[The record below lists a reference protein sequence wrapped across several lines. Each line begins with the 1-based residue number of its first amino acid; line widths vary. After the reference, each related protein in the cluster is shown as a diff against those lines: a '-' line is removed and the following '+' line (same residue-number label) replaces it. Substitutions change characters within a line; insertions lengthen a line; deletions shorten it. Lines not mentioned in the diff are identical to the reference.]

1 MPTCQT
7 ALQEPGTSVHL
18 MPRPASHL
26 GGGGGTGPK
35 SGVKALTNQ
44 ELTQAFLLHDEQ
56 LALVQLQTSL
66 VYKLPAGQPLSQM
79 LLKFVQAWQAEHKQ
93 GKAHPFGAIHHY
105 VAGALLFELSK
116 SKQIP
121 PGIDSGALKDFEKWV
136 SDLGPEPHAFL
147 STHVAYCSARLSAKK
162 DHLILDYRPVLHSPL
177 AKYVSLMAALL
188 DSYEGERL
196 GKKAPGSLA
205 RKARGKPQSMR

>member
-1 MPTCQT
+1 MPDGP
-7 ALQEPGTSVHL
+7 PGTVNFGAPH
-18 MPRPASHL
+18 ASSSL
-26 GGGGGTGPK
+26 PSGGGGGTGPK

-121 PGIDSGALKDFEKWV
+121 PGIDAGALKGLREMG
-136 SDLGPEPHAFL
+136 L
-147 STHVAYCSARLSAKK
+147 
-162 DHLILDYRPVLHSPL
+162 
-177 AKYVSLMAALL
+177 
-188 DSYEGERL
+188 
-196 GKKAPGSLA
+196 
-205 RKARGKPQSMR
+205 